1 MATQASS
8 NLDWI
13 CPRAFPAIS
22 LMKGG
27 DVAGP
32 REEKGLGK
40 VGDGPIPEVGVVDE
54 VVVMLWSECLL

>member
-1 MATQASS
+1 M
-8 NLDWI
+8 
-13 CPRAFPAIS
+13 S

-40 VGDGPIPEVGVVDE
+40 VGDGPTAEVGVVDE
-54 VVVMLWSECLL
+54 AETMLWSECLL